1 MDTKPQFPERRLQ
14 SRGILQMPGTVLRED
29 GLPPI
34 ACTVIGMS
42 QSGASINTRD
52 TLPDEFV
59 LSLAANAS
67 VLRKCKVIWREGFM
81 VGIQFIPKPKNT
93 AVDAKGGRRSPQG

>member
-1 MDTKPQFPERRLQ
+1 MDKTPQFPKRRLQ
-14 SRGILQMPGTVLRED
+14 SRVILQLPGTVLRED

-34 ACTVIGMS
+34 ACTVVDIS
-42 QSGASINTRD
+42 QSGASINAPD
-52 TLPDEFV
+52 ITLPDEFA
-59 LSLAANAS
+59 LSLTANAS

-93 AVDAKGGRRSPQG
+93 AVNERRSVKPS